1 VKRVWLLGV
10 ALVVLFA
17 SVAEARGG
25 MRFHIPD
32 GWKRV
37 WEAPGNAA
45 PELGAEE
52 RARLERE
59 HVILAA
65 VEPSIE
71 GATLN
76 VTVLE
81 SEPVQTEAALDAFID
96 GMRKTMGEA
105 TVVSRELF
113 KVHGAKAARIVVDQK
128 TDAGV
133 MRSGV
138 YLLPGEHEQGTMV
151 FRLPVARFN
160 GALRRI
166 EASVNATTG
175 LADDSFV
182 RVDRLAKLAGTVFG
196 AAIGVGA
203 VVLVL
208 RRKKRA
214 S

>member
-1 VKRVWLLGV
+1 
-10 ALVVLFA
+10 
-17 SVAEARGG
+17 
-25 MRFHIPD
+25 
-32 GWKRV
+32 
-37 WEAPGNAA
+37 
-45 PELGAEE
+45 
-52 RARLERE
+52 
-59 HVILAA
+59 VILAA

>member
-1 VKRVWLLGV
+1 MKKLWLLGM
-10 ALVVLFA
+10 ALVVLVA
-17 SVAEARGG
+17 STAEARGG

-32 GWKRV
+32 GWRRV
-37 WEAPGNAA
+37 WEAPGDAA
-45 PELGAEE
+45 PELGVEE
-52 RARLERE
+52 RARLESQ

-81 SEPVQTEAALDAFID
+81 TEPVQTEGGLGAFID
-96 GMRKTMGEA
+96 GLKKPMGEI
-105 TVVSRELF
+105 TVVSRGF
-113 KVHGAKAARIVVDQK
+113 FDVHGAKAGKVVVDQK
-128 TDAGV
+128 TDDGV
-133 MRSGV
+133 MRSAF
-138 YLLPGEHEQGTMV
+138 YLLPGDHEQGAMI
-151 FRLPVARFN
+151 FRMPAARFD

-175 LADDSFV
+175 LADDSFARKKRIV
-182 RVDRLAKLAGTVFG
+182 TLAGTGIG
-196 AAIGVGA
+196 AAVGVGA